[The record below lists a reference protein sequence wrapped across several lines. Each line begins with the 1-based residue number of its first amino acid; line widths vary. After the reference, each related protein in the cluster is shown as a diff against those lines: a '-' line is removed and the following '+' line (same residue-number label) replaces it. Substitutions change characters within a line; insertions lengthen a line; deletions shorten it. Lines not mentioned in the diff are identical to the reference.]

1 MDLLFKKSTWRAI
14 PFLTIIIFI
23 SLKSWVTNIAT
34 PVWQIF
40 LVYGI
45 LVLLNVAALYQIHKA
60 DKAVMKS
67 KLIILA
73 FLLVV
78 TAVIFIYQFNSR

>member
-1 MDLLFKKSTWRAI
+1 MELLFKKSAWRAI
-14 PFLTIIIFI
+14 PFLTLIIFI
-23 SLKSWVTNIAT
+23 FLKSWVTNIAT
-34 PVWQIF
+34 PAWQIF

-45 LVLLNVAALYQIHKA
+45 LFLLNITALYQIYKA

-67 KLIILA
+67 KLILA
-73 FLLVV
+73 VFLLVV